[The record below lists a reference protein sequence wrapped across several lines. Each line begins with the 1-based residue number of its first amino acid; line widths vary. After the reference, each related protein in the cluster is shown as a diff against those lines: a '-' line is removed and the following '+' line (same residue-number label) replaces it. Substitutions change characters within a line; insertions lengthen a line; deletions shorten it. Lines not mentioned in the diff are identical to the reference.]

1 MNIYC
6 GKTKIITIAVAVLLV
21 AMSAISGSFVGAGPV
36 AADEEPF
43 MVTFL
48 FADHWNDE
56 GWNMAHKTGVDQLLS
71 LGELIDEDD
80 LSFAIKIDGDQY
92 PELDGRILEVNL
104 VTDVGY
110 GSEIEG
116 IMQKAIETQKPDLL
130 FATWWNS
137 KDAVTELAPRYPD
150 IKFEHCSGYPVIK
163 SSDFSDGNVATYFVK
178 MEDSDYATGYAA
190 GLMGFD
196 KIGLVATYPIPE
208 PVRGVNAFALG
219 LKKGLAEAGNDP
231 DEAEVQVIWIES
243 WLDIQKEQLATETLL
258 GMGYE
263 TIRQM
268 PDTPTTSLT
277 ACNEGANVL
286 GYGSDVLPKAPC
298 ALVSNVWQWGNYYTQ
313 RVLDAMRDDWTPQ
326 DWFKGWN
333 EDGMGLVWNPE
344 APPDVRQKTEA
355 LVEQMR
361 EGTSDPFT
369 GPIEG
374 KGLDEDGEEITI
386 EVPAGYKVGDMGR
399 LTMQWLVTGV
409 ISPMPSFPSGGHDL
423 DLIEVE

>member
-1 MNIYC
+1 ML
-6 GKTKIITIAVAVLLV
+6 GSKVLRGLLV
-21 AMSAISGSFVGAGPV
+21 VVLCLSVVTMVPSAV
-36 AADEEPF
+36 ADEEPF
-43 MVTFL
+43 VVTFL

-56 GWNMAHKTGVDQLLS
+56 GWNMAHKAGVDQLFS
-71 LGELIDEDD
+71 LGELIDEDGQ
-80 LSFAIKIDGDQY
+80 SFTIKIDGDQY
-92 PELDGRILEVNL
+92 PELAGRILKVHL
-104 VTDVGY
+104 VTDVGH

-116 IMQKAIETQKPDLL
+116 TMQKVVETQNPDLL
-130 FATWWNS
+130 FATWWDS

-150 IKFEHCSGYPVIK
+150 VKFEHCSGYPVIK
-163 SSDFSDGNVATYFVK
+163 SGDFSDGNVATYFVK
-178 MEDSDYATGYAA
+178 MEDSDYATGYAT
-190 GLMGFD
+190 GLMGWS
-196 KIGLVATYPIPE
+196 KVGLVATYPIPE

-219 LKKGLAEAGNDP
+219 LKKGLAEAGVDP

-298 ALVSNVWQWGNYYTQ
+298 ALVSNIWQWGNYYTQ
-313 RVLDAMRDDWTPQ
+313 RVLDAMRGEWVPH
-326 DWFKGWN
+326 DWFEGWS
-333 EDGMGLVWNPE
+333 EDGMGFVWNEE
-344 APPDVRQKTEA
+344 ASPDVRQKTEA
-355 LVEQMR
+355 LVEQLQ
-361 EGTSDPFT
+361 EGTIDPFT

-374 KGLDEDGEEITI
+374 KGFDENGEEIVI
-386 EVPAGYKVGDMGR
+386 KVPAGYKVGDMGR
-399 LTMQWLVTGV
+399 LTMQWLVEGV

-423 DLIEVE
+423 DLIKVD